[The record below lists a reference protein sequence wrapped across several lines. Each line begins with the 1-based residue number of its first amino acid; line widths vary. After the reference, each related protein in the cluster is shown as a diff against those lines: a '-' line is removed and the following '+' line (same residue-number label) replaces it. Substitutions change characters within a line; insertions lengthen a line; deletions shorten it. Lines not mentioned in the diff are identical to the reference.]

1 MIGLASYLIISLV
14 LFLIGLTVIIARK
27 NIVAI
32 LLGIE
37 LILNAAA
44 LNFVA
49 YSKYAAGNLHGQVF
63 TLFIIVVAAAEVA
76 VGLAIVIRFFQI
88 KETVHIDEHLHHQL
102 VHQKLLESLQY
113 LLNYFHLENYPTYN

>member
-1 MIGLASYLIISLV
+1 MISLPSYLLISFC
-14 LFLIGLTVIIARK
+14 LFLAGLTVMIARK
-27 NIVAI
+27 NIIAM

-49 YSKYAAGNLHGQVF
+49 YTRFVNQNLDGHIMS
-63 TLFIIVVAAAEVA
+63 LFIIVIAAAEAA

-88 KETVHIDEHLHHQL
+88 KESIHIDDATE
-102 VHQKLLESLQY
+102 LQS
-113 LLNYFHLENYPTYN
+113 

>member
-1 MIGLASYLIISLV
+1 MMGLASYLIISFI
-14 LFLIGLTVIIARK
+14 LFVVGIVVMISRK

-49 YSKYAAGNLHGQVF
+49 YSKFMTKNLDGHVF
-63 TLFIIVVAAAEVA
+63 SLFIIVIAAAEAA

-88 KETVHIDEHLHHQL
+88 KETIHIDEATQL
-102 VHQKLLESLQY
+102 R
-113 LLNYFHLENYPTYN
+113 N

>member
-1 MIGLASYLIISLV
+1 MITLASYLVISLI
-14 LFLIGLTVIIARK
+14 LFLVGVMVMLARK

-49 YSKYAAGNLHGQVF
+49 YSRFVTNNLDGHIF
-63 TLFIIVVAAAEVA
+63 ALFIILVAAAEAA

-88 KETVHIDEHLHHQL
+88 KETIHIDEATQL
-102 VHQKLLESLQY
+102 R
-113 LLNYFHLENYPTYN
+113 N

>member
-1 MIGLASYLIISLV
+1 MVSLASYLIISLI
-14 LFLIGLTVIIARK
+14 LFVAGLTVMIARK
-27 NIVAI
+27 NVVAI

-49 YSKYAAGNLHGQVF
+49 YSRYVTNNLDGHVF
-63 TLFIIVVAAAEVA
+63 SLFIIVIAAAEAA

-88 KETVHIDEHLHHQL
+88 KETTHIDEATQL
-102 VHQKLLESLQY
+102 R
-113 LLNYFHLENYPTYN
+113 N

>member
-1 MIGLASYLIISLV
+1 MINLASYLVISMI
-14 LFLIGLTVIIARK
+14 LFLVGIMVMMSRK

-49 YSKYAAGNLHGQVF
+49 YSKFVTGNLDGHIF
-63 TLFIIVVAAAEVA
+63 SLFIIVVAAAEAA
-76 VGLAIVIRFFQI
+76 VGLAIVIRFFQL
-88 KETVHIDEHLHHQL
+88 KETIHIDEATQL
-102 VHQKLLESLQY
+102 R
-113 LLNYFHLENYPTYN
+113 N

>member
-1 MIGLASYLIISLV
+1 MISLMPYLVISAILFFIGLAVVIS
-14 LFLIGLTVIIARK
+14 RK

-37 LILNAAA
+37 LILNASA

-49 YSKYAAGNLHGQVF
+49 YSKYTAQNLHGQVF
-63 TLFIIVVAAAEVA
+63 TLFIIVIAAAEAA

-88 KETVHIDEHLHHQL
+88 KETIHIDEAAELR
-102 VHQKLLESLQY
+102 
-113 LLNYFHLENYPTYN
+113 N

>member
-1 MIGLASYLIISLV
+1 MISLGSYLIISLI
-14 LFLIGLTVIIARK
+14 LFCIGIVVMLSRK

-44 LNFVA
+44 INFVA
-49 YSKYAAGNLHGQVF
+49 YSKFTANNLHGQVF
-63 TLFIIVVAAAEVA
+63 TMFIIVIAAAEAA

-88 KETVHIDEHLHHQL
+88 KETVHIDEATQL
-102 VHQKLLESLQY
+102 R
-113 LLNYFHLENYPTYN
+113 N

>member
-1 MIGLASYLIISLV
+1 MMTLVSYLAIGFI
-14 LFLIGLTVIIARK
+14 LFLCGVVVMIARK

-49 YSKYAAGNLHGQVF
+49 YSRFVTSNLDGQIF
-63 TLFIIVVAAAEVA
+63 PLFIIVIAAAEAA

-88 KETVHIDEHLHHQL
+88 KESIHIDDAVQL
-102 VHQKLLESLQY
+102 QS
-113 LLNYFHLENYPTYN
+113 

>member
-1 MIGLASYLIISLV
+1 MSLASYLIISLF
-14 LFLIGLTVIIARK
+14 LFVAGIIVMLSRK

-37 LILNAAA
+37 LVLNAAA

-49 YSKYAAGNLHGQVF
+49 YSRYVTNNLDGHIF
-63 TLFIIVVAAAEVA
+63 TLFIIVVAAAEAA

-88 KETVHIDEHLHHQL
+88 KETIHIDEATQL
-102 VHQKLLESLQY
+102 R
-113 LLNYFHLENYPTYN
+113 N